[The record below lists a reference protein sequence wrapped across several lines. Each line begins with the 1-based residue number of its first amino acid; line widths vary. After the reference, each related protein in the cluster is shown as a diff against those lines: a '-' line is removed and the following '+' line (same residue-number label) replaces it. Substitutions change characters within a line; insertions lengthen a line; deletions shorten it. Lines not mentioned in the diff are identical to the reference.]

1 MYTPIRSLFPPP
13 IRISSHI
20 HSSEKGK
27 ISRDTLNENENVSVS
42 SELRKVE
49 LASANRGNREEKC
62 GKLFQ
67 LVINEKETFPLPL
80 PQPFYK
86 N

>member
-1 MYTPIRSLFPPP
+1 MWHAMYTPIRSLFPPP

-20 HSSEKGK
+20 HSSEKEK

-49 LASANRGNREEKC
+49 LASANRGNREENVENC
-62 GKLFQ
+62 FSLS
-67 LVINEKETFPLPL
+67 
-80 PQPFYK
+80 
-86 N
+86 